1 MAATNWEVTLD
12 RWLRARIAPGYTA
25 IEATA
30 LAPHRQ
36 ALASALTAAGQGTR
50 AERKAAA
57 VVRETCANDRAEDG
71 PRCLAPLIRGPVA
84 IAGADAPATRKD
96 R

>member
-1 MAATNWEVTLD
+1 M
-12 RWLRARIAPGYTA
+12 
-25 IEATA
+25 
-30 LAPHRQ
+30 
-36 ALASALTAAGQGTR
+36 TR
-50 AERKAAA
+50 AERKAAS